1 MDDRSAGV
9 RSHRAHANQN
19 AAGASVKI
27 PRKEKR
33 LTAVKT
39 PEIIA
44 SARFHRFHAI
54 RHGDKPAI
62 SQTTAITLEVT
73 QSHVTPEDALFAEQP
88 HGLEAITKT
97 ESTTA
102 ATAHA
107 PKTIAMTLVIRRW
120 ALGAATV
127 TLSL

>member
-9 RSHRAHANQN
+9 LSHSEHANQN

-27 PRKEKR
+27 PRKEMR

-54 RHGDKPAI
+54 RHGDKPAT
-62 SQTTAITLEVT
+62 SQTPAITLDVT
-73 QSHVTPEDALFAEQP
+73 QSHVTRGVSLLAEQP
-88 HGLEAITKT
+88 KGLETITKT
-97 ESTTA
+97 ESNTA

-107 PKTIAMTLVIRRW
+107 PKTKARTWVAR
-120 ALGAATV
+120 
-127 TLSL
+127 